1 MLADQKPF
9 PYSSLFPPSFF
20 CTKYY
25 YIIEGRKHPV
35 CIWCVC
41 MLWVN
46 TCAFIPTH
54 LNFLSL
60 RSSSIKGRRIKWENM
75 SRYLLNC
82 CCITY
87 NWWYHH
93 PHHRHGVKTNNGITF
108 LLTDWEEVYKQ
119 QDGGGDN
126 GRDSSPHQE
135 RGGSVSYWKGHTA
148 CSCTHTL
155 PCRSMWMPGA
165 IISSHTGTLQ
175 SLSDTCH

>member
-1 MLADQKPF
+1 MADAVLLLSSLQLRRLVKFLTNEISSLLLFMLADQKPF

-41 MLWVN
+41 MLWVH

-60 RSSSIKGRRIKWENM
+60 HSSSIKGRRIKWENM

-87 NWWYHH
+87 DRWYHH
-93 PHHRHGVKTNNGITF
+93 PHHHHGVKTNNGITF
-108 LLTDWEEVYKQ
+108 LLTDWEEVTSNRMVVEITAEIPLRIGEEE
-119 QDGGGDN
+119 DPFPIG
-126 GRDSSPHQE
+126 
-135 RGGSVSYWKGHTA
+135 KG
-148 CSCTHTL
+148 
-155 PCRSMWMPGA
+155 
-165 IISSHTGTLQ
+165 I
-175 SLSDTCH
+175 